1 MFTPSLFTIIQI
13 PDRFVNIFTGKN
25 FMRFPHI
32 QSARPSTF
40 LAGEYAL
47 QGRELPA
54 EFYCVF
60 LQASEFERNATY
72 WLKRSSTEPLVKVN
86 IESVDRVALPDF
98 ASTAALDID
107 SMSVQPCSFWV
118 GNTAAAAVRIAQDA
132 TTNTRYKILISI
144 A

>member
-1 MFTPSLFTIIQI
+1 M
-13 PDRFVNIFTGKN
+13 G
-25 FMRFPHI
+25 FPHI

-40 LAGEYAL
+40 LAGQYAL
-47 QGRELPA
+47 TGRELPA
-54 EFYCVF
+54 EFYRVF

-86 IESVDRVALPDF
+86 IENVDRVELPDF

-107 SMSVQPCSFWV
+107 LMSVQPYSFWV